1 MAKES
6 TPAPVFEGKVT
17 HVSDGDTFKFN
28 FQGLELT
35 VRLAEVDSPE
45 KAQPYGDVAK
55 AALTKLILNKTVKVT
70 QQAKDRY
77 GRIVGHV
84 HTGRTWVNQTML
96 EEGHVWAYSQYLEN
110 PEFPKIQETAKRAK
124 LGLWALPKAQQVP
137 PWEWREKQREKEAA
151 LTSNTTSSPTTTSTK
166 TTSSTS
172 NSTSNS
178 STTSTPK
185 KTTSTNSTNT
195 SSSKTYTAPVADN
208 NQDLA
213 KQNRGS
219 RRGKF
224 IIFLLIMAAIAYA
237 GWYVS
242 THGG

>member
-6 TPAPVFEGKVT
+6 TPSPVFEGKVT

-45 KAQPYGDVAK
+45 KAQPYGDIAK

-84 HTGRTWVNQTML
+84 RSGRTWVNQTML

-110 PEFPKIQETAKRAK
+110 AEFPKIQEKAKHAK

-137 PWEWREKQREKEAA
+137 PWEWREKQRAKEAA
-151 LTSNTTSSPTTTSTK
+151 LTSTTTSSSTTTNTK
-166 TTSSTS
+166 TTS
-172 NSTSNS
+172 STSNS

-195 SSSKTYTAPVADN
+195 NSSNVYTAN

-213 KQNRGS
+213 KQNRGA
-219 RRGKF
+219 RRVKF
-224 IIFLLIMAAIAYA
+224 IIFLLIMAGLAYA
-237 GWYVS
+237 GWYIS

>member
-6 TPAPVFEGKVT
+6 TPPPVFEGKVT

-45 KAQPYGDVAK
+45 KAQPYGDIAK
-55 AALTKLILNKTVKVT
+55 AALTKLILNKTVKVS

-84 HTGRTWVNQTML
+84 HSGRTFVNQVML

-110 PEFPKIQETAKRAK
+110 PEFPKIQEKAKRAK

-151 LTSNTTSSPTTTSTK
+151 LSPSGTTSTTTTSSSKPTGSTSS
-166 TTSSTS
+166 SSTS
-172 NSTSNS
+172 SA
-178 STTSTPK
+178 PK
-185 KTTSTNSTNT
+185 KTTSTTSSSTSSSTKT
-195 SSSKTYTAPVADN
+195 SSSKNYSAPVADN

-219 RRGKF
+219 RRGRF
-224 IIFLLIMAAIAYA
+224 IIFLLIMAGLAYA
-237 GWYVS
+237 GWYIS
-242 THGG
+242 N